1 MSLADKIDYLVISYA
16 LAGLIIIVGMG
27 LVFLWDEI
35 RGRK

>member
-1 MSLADKIDYLVISYA
+1 MSLADRIDYLVISYA
-16 LAGLIIIVGMG
+16 LAMLIILVGFG